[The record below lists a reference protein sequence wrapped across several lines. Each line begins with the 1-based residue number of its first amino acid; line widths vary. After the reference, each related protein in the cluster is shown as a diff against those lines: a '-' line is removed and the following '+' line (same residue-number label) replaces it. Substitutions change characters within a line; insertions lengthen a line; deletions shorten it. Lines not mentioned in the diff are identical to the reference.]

1 MLIVKL
7 KIPAVIRFE
16 CSTCAR
22 SFSSPK
28 ALGGHA
34 RIHMEKKN
42 KRNHESMELQ
52 GEENGEKTLIPCPV
66 CHQPFPTHKSLHGHM
81 RKHPDRG
88 WKGMRPPTPPEDVR
102 GSPQPLDHKGISPS
116 HDLISVAK
124 GKSVTG
130 EDPLLVN
137 GTRGDFHHKI
147 PIVESQ
153 NSFSCEICAKS
164 HHGDGFTPSRYIEQ
178 SEGFAGISGRA
189 KDEVA
194 KVDQPKAPVFDFDLN
209 ELPKWDF

>member
-34 RIHMEKKN
+34 RIHTEKKN

-52 GEENGEKTLIPCPV
+52 GEETGEKTLIPCPV
-66 CHQPFPTHKSLHGHM
+66 CQQTFPTQKSLHGHM

-88 WKGMRPPTPPEDVR
+88 WRGMRPPPPPE
-102 GSPQPLDHKGISPS
+102 GSPRPLDHKGISPPP
-116 HDLISVAK
+116 HDPAAK
-124 GKSVTG
+124 GKSVMS
-130 EDPLLVN
+130 EDPLLVS
-137 GTRGDFHHKI
+137 GQRGDFHHKI
-147 PIVESQ
+147 SIVESQ
-153 NSFSCEICAKS
+153 NSFSCEICSES
-164 HHGDGFTPSRYIEQ
+164 HQGDGFAPSGYIEQ
-178 SEGFAGISGRA
+178 SEGFAGISGQA

>member
-28 ALGGHA
+28 ALGGHT
-34 RIHMEKKN
+34 RIHTEKKN

-52 GEENGEKTLIPCPV
+52 GEKTGEKTLIPCPV
-66 CHQPFPTHKSLHGHM
+66 CHKPFPTHKSLHGHM

-88 WKGMRPPTPPEDVR
+88 WRGMRPPPPPE
-102 GSPQPLDHKGISPS
+102 GSPQPLDHKGISPPR
-116 HDLISVAK
+116 DLISVAK
-124 GKSVTG
+124 GKSVMS
-130 EDPLLVN
+130 EDPLSVN
-137 GTRGDFHHKI
+137 GKRGDFHHKI
-147 PIVESQ
+147 PIAESQ
-153 NSFSCEICAKS
+153 NSFSCEICVKS
-164 HHGDGFTPSRYIEQ
+164 NHGDEFGPSCNIEQ
-178 SEGFAGISGRA
+178 FEGFAGISGQAR
-189 KDEVA
+189 DEVW
-194 KVDQPKAPVFDFDLN
+194 KGNQPKKPVFDFDLN